1 MEKTLAATQFGTYF
15 EDFAVDQTYTSPAR
29 TITEADVTIF
39 AGLSG
44 DYNPLHTDAIF
55 AGQTRFGKRIAHGL
69 LGLSI
74 ASGLAARL
82 GFIDGT
88 AEAFL
93 GLDWKFRD
101 AIYIGDTIR
110 VLVRVAQT
118 KQMKRLG
125 GGIVSFNIEVVNQ
138 SGTVAQKG
146 VWRVL
151 VRSREESED

>member
-1 MEKTLAATQFGTYF
+1 MEKNLAATQFGTYF
-15 EDFAVDQTYTSPAR
+15 EDFVVDQTYTSPAR
-29 TITEADVTIF
+29 TITETDVTIF

-44 DYNPLHTDAIF
+44 DYNPLHTDALF
-55 AGQTRFGKRIAHGL
+55 AEQTRFGKRIAHGL

-146 VWRVL
+146 IWRVL

>member
-1 MEKTLAATQFGTYF
+1 MKENLAATQFGTYF
-15 EDFAVDQTYTSPAR
+15 EDFAVGQTYISPAR
-29 TITEADVTIF
+29 TITETDVTIF

-44 DYNPLHTDAIF
+44 DYNPLHTDAVF
-55 AGQTRFGKRIAHGL
+55 AEQTRFGKRIAHGL

-101 AIYIGDTIR
+101 AIYMGDTIR
-110 VLVRVAQT
+110 VRVQVTQT
-118 KQMKRLG
+118 KPMKRLG
-125 GGIVSFNIEVVNQ
+125 GGMVSFKVEVVNQ
-138 SGTVAQKG
+138 SDTIAQKG

-151 VRSREESED
+151 VRSREESKS